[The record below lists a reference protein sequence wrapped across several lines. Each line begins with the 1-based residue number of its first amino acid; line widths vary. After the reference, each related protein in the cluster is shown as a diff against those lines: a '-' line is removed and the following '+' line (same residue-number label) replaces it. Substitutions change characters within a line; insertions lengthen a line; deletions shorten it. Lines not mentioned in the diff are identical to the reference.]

1 MLHHQN
7 IKNMNK
13 YQLDIELF
21 LGYRCPGVAVTE
33 DLSFEVEF
41 SDEEVAR
48 IRQLVKDYTGDK
60 EAGLMPIL
68 QDDAPELHERI
79 SKAAFQEIH
88 DFQLREEIRNISIM
102 VDEDEEPHLVILR
115 GKDNQTGLVTIT
127 NPRFPQS
134 GNGID
139 AITTPDRIYSWQK
152 WKSINNNLTLG
163 KNDSYNLTYGGNFPK
178 GMLTKKVLKG
188 GIMGLVVNLDLL
200 PMGSEI
206 YYIEETSQDKSL
218 LLTLSTFRKEEDEFV
233 QCRYVNLSAFPGK
246 SRVAVGDEIINPV
259 RYSYVELAG
268 LMTDLEMQ
276 NHDNDGGPND
286 ETLDREWIIATAPTF
301 VELDETIPVGVA
313 SDGAL
318 VDPEDDEALYVED
331 HEILLDCSDIIR
343 VIIED
348 TRSYGVPIRYKTSA
362 SYRESHNG

>member
-1 MLHHQN
+1 MGRKAKLKKARALKRATSQDLAIEPQGNPTDWHES
-7 IKNMNK
+7 
-13 YQLDIELF
+13 YGRLD
-21 LGYRCPGVAVTE
+21 CAE
-33 DLSFEVEF
+33 DY
-41 SDEEVAR
+41 
-48 IRQLVKDYTGDK
+48 DYYN
-60 EAGLMPIL
+60 EI
-68 QDDAPELHERI
+68 DDY
-79 SKAAFQEIH
+79 
-88 DFQLREEIRNISIM
+88 D
-102 VDEDEEPHLVILR
+102 DEDEEPHLVILR

-206 YYIEETSQDKSL
+206 SYIEETSQDKSL

-233 QCRYVNLSAFPGK
+233 QCRYAKVSAFPGK
-246 SRVAVGDEIINPV
+246 SRVAVGDEIMNPV

-286 ETLDREWIIATAPTF
+286 ETLDREWIIATVPTF
-301 VELDETIPVGVA
+301 VELNETIPVGVA

-318 VDPEDDEALYVED
+318 VDPEDDEALYVEE

-362 SYRESHNG
+362 FYRKSHNG

>member
-1 MLHHQN
+1 MGRKAKLKKARALKRTSSQD
-7 IKNMNK
+7 
-13 YQLDIELF
+13 LAIELQEKPTDWHEPYGR
-21 LGYRCPGVAVTE
+21 LDRAE
-33 DLSFEVEF
+33 DY
-41 SDEEVAR
+41 
-48 IRQLVKDYTGDK
+48 DYYN
-60 EAGLMPIL
+60 EI
-68 QDDAPELHERI
+68 DDY
-79 SKAAFQEIH
+79 
-88 DFQLREEIRNISIM
+88 D
-102 VDEDEEPHLVILR
+102 DEDEEPHLVILR

-127 NPRFPQS
+127 NPRSPLS

-139 AITTPDRIYSWQK
+139 TITTPDRIYSWQK

-188 GIMGLVVNLDLL
+188 GTMGLVVNLDLL

-206 YYIEETSQDKSL
+206 SYIETSQDEPL
-218 LLTLSTFRKEEDEFV
+218 PLTLSTFRKEEDGFV
-233 QCRYVNLSAFPGK
+233 QCRYAKLSALPGK
-246 SRVAVGDEIINPV
+246 SRVAVGNEIVTPV
-259 RYSYVELAG
+259 RYSYAELAE

-286 ETLDREWIIATAPTF
+286 ETLDREWIIATVPTF

-318 VDPEDDEALYVED
+318 VDPEDDEALYVEE

-362 SYRESHNG
+362 FYRKSHNGRSPVNDQLEPMR